1 MAKPKSTQTTTP
13 LFDTNG
19 FTSAL
24 VVDAAIASEISY
36 GRNDLDWNALQA
48 DGWTNITDQL
58 SFAKGSVVDGYFV
71 NRNAAGIVLE
81 KDGVLFVAFRGTDVD
96 NPLPDMLSYW
106 RLDGA
111 DMTARYY
118 ADVGAMMDAA
128 MAYAAASDEVTQV
141 VATGHSLGGSAVD
154 AALRAYGADAYPE
167 LRGITFNSPTS
178 GLLNDGRELNV
189 GYANDMIYEIVGN
202 TSAPN
207 ALHNLYYAIQPGEPM
222 PDPGTETDYIALLSK
237 VMQAWTSPAHD
248 IARFPDALQALADS
262 PIYDMVG
269 RNDVVV
275 LDGSQYAVSLDA
287 MAKLSPSFDKA
298 MAASSKVGLIGQGGD
313 DILGGSRYNDVID
326 GGAGND
332 IIVGLGGNDTLW
344 GGGGDDTFIFGKG
357 FGRDV
362 IKDYGPGDV
371 LSFQTGPAG
380 GDYLPDLAA
389 VKAWV
394 DSSPQVRASFKNG
407 DLTIS
412 LGGRDSVTLE
422 GVASWDA
429 FAMV

>member
-1 MAKPKSTQTTTP
+1 MPKPKTAQTTTP
-13 LFDTNG
+13 LFDTSG
-19 FTSAL
+19 IGAAL
-24 VVDAAIASEISY
+24 VVDAAIASEVSY
-36 GRNDLDWNALQA
+36 GRNDIDWNALEA
-48 DGWTNITDQL
+48 DGWTNITAQL
-58 SFAKGSVVDGYFV
+58 SVAKGAVVDGYFV

-106 RLDGA
+106 RLDGGV
-111 DMTARYY
+111 MTSRYY

-178 GLLNDGRELNV
+178 GLLDDERELNV
-189 GYANDMIYEIVGN
+189 GYANDLIYEIVGN
-202 TSAPN
+202 TRAPN

-248 IARFPDALQALADS
+248 IARFPDALQALVDS
-262 PIYDMVG
+262 AVYDMVG
-269 RNDVVV
+269 RSDVVV
-275 LDGSQYAVSLDA
+275 LDGSRHAVSLDA
-287 MAKLSPSFDKA
+287 MAKLSPSFDRA
-298 MAASSKVGLIGQGGD
+298 MAASSTVGLIGQDGAD
-313 DILGGSRYNDVID
+313 LLGGSRYSDAID

-357 FGRDV
+357 FGRDI

-380 GDYLPDLAA
+380 GDHLPDLAA
-389 VKAWV
+389 VRVWV
-394 DSSPQVRASFKNG
+394 DSNPQVRASFKDG
-407 DLTIS
+407 DLILS
-412 LGGRDSVTLE
+412 VGRDSVTLK
-422 GVASWDA
+422 GVGGWDA
-429 FAMV
+429 FTMV